1 MDHLKLDSFSQYYV
15 RKLLRHYI
23 KTPHSRVSQATDI
36 SRYFNIDLNLLIA
49 KTCSTPDDL
58 PGKFQKLEMLI
69 QVHQETSQRDQQA
82 LIDLE
87 RQILELV
94 GLRLYS
100 PDPPMLLELV
110 EAHQVLFFK
119 FFFNQEVRRGVRYKN
134 EIYGLILESRLE
146 KNPRIL
152 KLILVLLEWDI
163 PFIVTHSKEHYAVW
177 LNLRS
182 PAYKT
187 LITDDFRLIHKV
199 LSLRHK
205 LQRLK
210 PVNLHKIHHPSA

>member
-15 RKLLRHYI
+15 RKLLRQYI

-49 KTCSTPDDL
+49 DTCSTSDDL

-69 QVHQETSQRDQQA
+69 QVHQETPQRDQQA
-82 LIDLE
+82 LLGLE

-100 PDPPMLLELV
+100 PD
-110 EAHQVLFFK
+110 
-119 FFFNQEVRRGVRYKN
+119 QEVRRGVRYKN